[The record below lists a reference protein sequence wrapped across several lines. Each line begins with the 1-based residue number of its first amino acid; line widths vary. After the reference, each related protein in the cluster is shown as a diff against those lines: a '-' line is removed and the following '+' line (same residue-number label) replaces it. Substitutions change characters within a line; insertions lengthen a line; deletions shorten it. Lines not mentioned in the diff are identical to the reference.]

1 VNPGAAVVAQA
12 PPQTAPSQSK
22 DMPRPQQMAS
32 LTPLSIP
39 APKEYPDN
47 ARIEESVFNGKR
59 YYSLTLNMPNL
70 SSVQGSWIIRFAELK
85 DKPEKGDLIAPVAVE
100 KIDPAYPPELV
111 RDHIEGTVTLYAVI
125 RSDGTVGEI
134 RLLRGIDTRLDENAR
149 IALSRWRFR
158 PALKNGAAVDLE
170 AVIHIPFR
178 LKKLPF

>member
-12 PPQTAPSQSK
+12 PPQSK
-22 DMPRPQQMAS
+22 DTARPQEVAS
-32 LTPLSIP
+32 LTPPSIP
-39 APKEYPDN
+39 APREYPDN
-47 ARIEESVFNGKR
+47 ARIEDAVFNGKR

-100 KIDPAYPPELV
+100 KIDPAYPPDLV

-134 RLLRGIDTRLDENAR
+134 RLLRGIDSRLDENAR